1 MRPRLPGALKSR
13 GGKVELPP
21 APLAAGLPRPR
32 AARAAHPV
40 VPPLTG
46 GSNRRTPHLR
56 PEDADRP
63 GDLGGAE
70 VRVEGA
76 GGEAAAP
83 AEVADAVR
91 PGVVGPPHGWDHGRP
106 GTRLG
111 RAATT
116 PGINAG
122 QLLDGSPLDPLSGNA
137 VLRGIPVEPTVAAN

>member
-1 MRPRLPGALKSR
+1 M
-13 GGKVELPP
+13 ELPP
-21 APLAAGLPRPR
+21 APLAVGLPRPR
-32 AARAAHPV
+32 AAHPI
-40 VPPLTG
+40 VPPSPAAPTAP
-46 GSNRRTPHLR
+46 PHLR

-63 GDLGGAE
+63 GVLDGAE

-91 PGVVGPPHGWDHGRP
+91 PGVVGPPNGWDHGHP

-122 QLLDGSPLDPLSGNA
+122 QLLDESPLDPLSGNA
-137 VLRGIPVEPTVAAN
+137 VLHGIPVEPTVPAN